1 MSIVGVRLEELFDRD
16 RFETGWDEFSL
27 VFYFPFGL
35 CLVIVRIIIS
45 LLLFIIANIL
55 PRLSTVRCITLRIL
69 YTILGIIIKEEG
81 VHFRDPKATILIS
94 NHVTVFDHIAIDL
107 ISPCVLSVTWELPQ
121 FLQYVLGFKKHERSG
136 EYLDSSHR
144 KDSKNSV
151 LIFPEGATTNG
162 QRGLLKFVNWPIS
175 SNEYIQPII
184 LKVYRPAGV
193 NISPSIIGSSWYSD
207 LFWMF
212 FVPFT
217 WFDIKYLPVMIR
229 KDEQFSEEFSL
240 SVQTIMA
247 QELNVIPTSYTVNDK
262 NDYAKRLLTAQIIP
276 QQSNVSSRTVHT
288 YPNTNLNIMSQ
299 QVKEVLPYVPINV
312 IEQDL
317 AVTGSISLTINRI
330 LEGNVL
336 YIPEPEITGESKP
349 TQSTASQSSKNNLS
363 SQFPSVAPKTFG
375 KTPEERMM
383 SYQERKRLL
392 ISNARR
398 RYLQKHAAI

>member
-1 MSIVGVRLEELFDRD
+1 MDEYDGYDFQLKLF
-16 RFETGWDEFSL
+16 S
-27 VFYFPFGL
+27 
-35 CLVIVRIIIS
+35 
-45 LLLFIIANIL
+45 
-55 PRLSTVRCITLRIL
+55 ITLRIL

-336 YIPEPEITGESKP
+336 YIPEPEISGESKP